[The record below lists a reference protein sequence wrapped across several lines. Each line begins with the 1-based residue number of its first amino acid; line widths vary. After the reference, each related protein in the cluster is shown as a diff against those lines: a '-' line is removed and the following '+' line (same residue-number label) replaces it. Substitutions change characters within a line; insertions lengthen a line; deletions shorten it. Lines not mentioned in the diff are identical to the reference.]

1 MAHQAHVSTLGQL
14 LRQAGDVQS
23 LSIQQIPTRLHHPD
37 GRFIT
42 PTSLPVL
49 AYDRRRP
56 LLALAH
62 ECATVFALGL
72 VFTWAPPAARRLRQ
86 YLQRCAN
93 TETACIEMHFQA
105 EPYGWTPCERVT
117 RQIVAPEA
125 PPAHQNRMRAC
136 RTRLRRLHH
145 ADRSGRRQP
154 TVRCGPRHAKPWCL
168 TRVEPLWRTPNMGLI
183 CDTRPRE

>member
-1 MAHQAHVSTLGQL
+1 MAHQAHVLTLRQL
-14 LRQAGDVQS
+14 LHQAGDVQS

-37 GRFIT
+37 GRCIT

-62 ECATVFALGL
+62 ECATVFALDL
-72 VFTWAPPAARRLRQ
+72 VFTWAPPAAGRLRQ

-93 TETACIEMHFQA
+93 TETACIEMHLQA
-105 EPYGWTPCERVT
+105 KPYGWTPYERVT

-125 PPAHQNRMRAC
+125 PPARQNRSQC
-136 RTRLRRLHH
+136 RVLMILVVIRRRIDQATHFRSSPRSDDPRRSHEH
-145 ADRSGRRQP
+145 AGRTDR
-154 TVRCGPRHAKPWCL
+154 
-168 TRVEPLWRTPNMGLI
+168 
-183 CDTRPRE
+183 